1 MADPTNIRTTR
12 TDIDGW
18 VVQVEWDGG
27 NTSSAFLYD
36 ASGSYAQSLTVSATL
51 RRAFV
56 PGGSS
61 LKLMLKDQWG
71 GSSAKVPFTADP
83 ATTPVP
89 PPPPPPELTA
99 EQHLEA
105 ALGVDLAAGDQVA
118 VYPSPS
124 TVLTVNADGSVA

>member
-1 MADPTNIRTTR
+1 MADPTNIRTTK

-27 NTSSAFLYD
+27 NTAGVFLYD
-36 ASGSYAQSLTVSATL
+36 STGSYAQSLTASASL

-71 GSSAKVPFTADP
+71 GSSAKVAFTADA
-83 ATTPVP
+83 ATQPVP

-105 ALGVDLAAGDQVA
+105 ALNMDLVAGDQVA

-124 TVLTVNADGSVA
+124 AVLTVNADGSVA